1 MVTHKS
7 VNKFNNNQKLNIM
20 DETMIVDEWV
30 NYVKPLLQRDID
42 VLLKLYLSDFNRKYN
57 SDNKVDEY
65 DLTQT
70 YYDLISYY
78 YGCSYEIE

>member
-1 MVTHKS
+1 
-7 VNKFNNNQKLNIM
+7 M
-20 DETMIVDEWV
+20 DETIIVDKWV
-30 NYVKPLLQRDID
+30 NYLKPLLQRDID

-57 SDNKVDEY
+57 PNNKVDDY

-70 YYDLISYY
+70 YYDLINYY

>member
-42 VLLKLYLSDFNRKYN
+42 ILLKLYLSDFNRKYN

-70 YYDLISYY
+70 YYDLINYY

>member
-42 VLLKLYLSDFNRKYN
+42 VLHN
-57 SDNKVDEY
+57 
-65 DLTQT
+65 
-70 YYDLISYY
+70 
-78 YGCSYEIE
+78 